1 MFSPQAPCVLYL
13 FSEHMALTMR
23 FLVIA
28 LGMVLLAAPVASHEL
43 VIYTVI
49 VNDEGPQPADIPETA
64 LKVGDS
70 VWFWMEDSTENMSL
84 VIELSK
90 DGASARSPTLVNEC
104 ELDENASL
112 VDENCK
118 NRFDFKFQGNDS
130 IGLWNV
136 SYMKSV
142 NGTLTETLYGSI
154 TINEDVHLEANH
166 THNGTTD
173 NLTTN
178 VDSSDKSMTQT
189 IAIIVAIV
197 SAIGLG
203 VLFIQPPKKT
213 LKEEG

>member
-1 MFSPQAPCVLYL
+1 
-13 FSEHMALTMR
+13 MR

-142 NGTLTETLYGSI
+142 NGTLIETLYGSI
-154 TINEDVHLEANH
+154 TINEDVHFDANH

-213 LKEEG
+213 LKEEE